1 MLTGGPGRP
10 CRPVKPRC
18 PFCPLSPDSPAS
30 PLSPRGPW
38 GPWEQSVV
46 ISRVNLSL
54 VAKPIFF
61 CLFRPEIIQALACS
75 FVSLQKETY
84 RHSSGTSRSWRS
96 SRSLWTLKHKRN
108 KRNYGPYEHSVRIFE
123 ITIILTFNNLLVE
136 ISLIIT
142 VSFIFKI

>member
-18 PFCPLSPDSPAS
+18 PFCPLSPASPAS

-46 ISRVNLSL
+46 ICVWISRVNLSL

-61 CLFRPEIIQALACS
+61 CLFRPEIIQDLACS
-75 FVSLQKETY
+75 FVSLRKKHTGIPRAPAGPEDPAGPCGPWNTKETKGIMD
-84 RHSSGTSRSWRS
+84 HTN
-96 SRSLWTLKHKRN
+96 TM
-108 KRNYGPYEHSVRIFE
+108 
-123 ITIILTFNNLLVE
+123 TIILTFNNLLVE